1 MHKTNKSGVVIE
13 SACDFCS
20 RVWDQAGTEIMVEGH
35 QGSLI
40 CLKCLSMA
48 YAAVV
53 LHGEGKENVGKM
65 CVMCLEER
73 NQAEWESPVN
83 EGKRVCVRC
92 MRQAATALEKD
103 AETGWKR
110 PGGKAVP
117 GAGAAPTDEDDE

>member
-1 MHKTNKSGVVIE
+1 MHKTNTRGEVTE
-13 SACDFCS
+13 SSCDFCS
-20 RVWDQAGTEIMVEGH
+20 RVWDQEGSEIMVEGH

-53 LHGEGKENVGKM
+53 LHGDGKDNLGKM

-73 NQAEWESPVN
+73 NQPEWESPVN
-83 EGKRVCVRC
+83 DGKRVCLRC
-92 MRQAATALEKD
+92 MKQAATALEKD

-110 PGGKAVP
+110 PGGKPV
-117 GAGAAPTDEDDE
+117 AGAAADEDDE